1 MSPFNIALAFD
12 SPIVK
17 DVNSATG
24 SKGVVEKIGNMQ
36 LTFGVVN
43 SREWTSNTEDQGLE
57 EGKTCGRLGIEE
69 SHIVVRPSKGTVFH
83 E

>member
-17 DVNSATG
+17 DVNSASG
-24 SKGVVEKIGNMQ
+24 SKGVAEEIGNKQ
-36 LTFGVVN
+36 LKFGVVY
-43 SREWTSNTEDQGLE
+43 SPYRISVTGASGLE
-57 EGKTCGRLGIEE
+57 EGKTSGRLGINE
-69 SHIVVRPSKGTVFH
+69 SHIVAKPRKGTVFR